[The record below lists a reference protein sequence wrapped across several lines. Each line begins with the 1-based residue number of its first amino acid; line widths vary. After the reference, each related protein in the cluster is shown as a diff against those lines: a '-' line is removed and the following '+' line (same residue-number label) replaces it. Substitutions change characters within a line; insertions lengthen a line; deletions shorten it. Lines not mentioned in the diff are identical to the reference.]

1 MKNIIE
7 IPKFIKIFKSY
18 KYNLVLD
25 LYLKQFESL

>member
-7 IPKFIKIFKSY
+7 ISKFIKIFKSY